1 MYRVTADRT
10 PRSSS
15 PRYPTIEIRRLHA
28 PYCVSPSDRTMIGE
42 TTKLMPHEKRK
53 VTQMEAI
60 LRTTPRAPALLSI
73 QTASRVG
80 GTVRR
85 HGQPTAC
92 KTLSDLAEALA
103 PRDRRS

>member
-10 PRSSS
+10 PRSSN

-42 TTKLMPHEKRK
+42 TTKLMPPEKRK
-53 VTQMEAI
+53 VTQLEAI
-60 LRTTPRAPALLSI
+60 LRTNPRDPRLLSI
-73 QTASRVG
+73 HTASRVG
-80 GTVRR
+80 MAARR

-92 KTLSDLAEALA
+92 MTVSELV
-103 PRDRRS
+103 PRR